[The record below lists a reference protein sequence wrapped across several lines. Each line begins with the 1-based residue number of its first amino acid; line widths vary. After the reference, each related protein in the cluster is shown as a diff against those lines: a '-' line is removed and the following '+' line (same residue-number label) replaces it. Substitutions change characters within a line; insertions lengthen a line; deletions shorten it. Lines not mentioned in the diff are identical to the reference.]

1 MRRRNVLEPA
11 FAPTERFQREDVGN
25 GRCLSEV
32 APFVVGPR
40 HRTPLSV
47 GGAASYGVRDACRRL
62 TSRRHSR
69 TQRRRDRRHPSAS
82 FLCLR
87 LAAWISALRGKS
99 TIRTYARVFVLRV
112 YMLLLHVCWVCV
124 RGRRDTQCGCV
135 CIRFLYE
142 RVSHFCHFIRSLFLH
157 FVPSLFLATYLSVY
171 LSFTVYRIS
180 YHWLALFYILF
191 LFPLHTLHGHT
202 WTIFNVKAAQES
214 LLKWNEW
221 DYEECEIE

>member
-1 MRRRNVLEPA
+1 MRRRGVLEPA

-69 TQRRRDRRHPSAS
+69 TQRRRGRRHPSAS

-112 YMLLLHVCWVCV
+112 YMYFYMCVCV
-124 RGRRDTQCGCV
+124 CAGGGIRNVGV
-135 CIRFLYE
+135 CTRFPYE
-142 RVSHFCHFIRSLFLH
+142 RVSHFCHFIRSLFLLFFPLSFSCH
-157 FVPSLFLATYLSVY
+157 VFVRLFVFYCLPYFLSLTSIVLCTFFVFSTRCTNTRGLFLNIKAT
-171 LSFTVYRIS
+171 
-180 YHWLALFYILF
+180 
-191 LFPLHTLHGHT
+191 
-202 WTIFNVKAAQES
+202 
-214 LLKWNEW
+214 
-221 DYEECEIE
+221 